1 MKVSI
6 PFLLFTGKAAID
18 IEVPDDTERRLAFIE
33 LAIMRRADL
42 RGADLRDA
50 DLAGANLRDAD
61 LRRANLRGADL
72 RDADLRGAHLRGAN
86 LRDADLRRAHLRGA
100 DLRCANLRGANLR
113 DADLRRANLRGA
125 NLWGANLGG
134 ADLRGADLR
143 DAKNA
148 HLAWAQTLIVP
159 QEGEIIGWKKAG
171 VAIVKLRVPPEARRS
186 NATGRKCRAEF
197 VEVLEVHGAEVGV
210 TEAHGPTTEYRPG
223 ETVHG
228 DGWDEDRWNECSNG
242 IHFFLTREE
251 AEAWT

>member
-50 DLAGANLRDAD
+50 DLAGADLREAD
-61 LRRANLRGADL
+61 LRRAHLRGADL

-86 LRDADLRRAHLRGA
+86 LRDADLRRAHLR
-100 DLRCANLRGANLR
+100 
-113 DADLRRANLRGA
+113 
-125 NLWGANLGG
+125 G